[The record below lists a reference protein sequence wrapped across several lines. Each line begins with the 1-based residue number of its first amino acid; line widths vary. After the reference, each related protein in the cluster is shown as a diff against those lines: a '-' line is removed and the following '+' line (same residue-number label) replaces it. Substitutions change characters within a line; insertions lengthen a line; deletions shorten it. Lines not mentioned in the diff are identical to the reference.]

1 MVKKALGEVLA
12 YAKCFKERVISLLEA
27 YLPYGLSPLKSL

>member
-12 YAKCFKERVISLLEA
+12 YANCFEERAISSLEA
-27 YLPYGLSPLKSL
+27 YLPYRLSPLKSL